1 MTLPWTILQST
12 EVCSNVWIYRL
23 RSPLPFDS
31 APGILVSI
39 VPMLEPFQT
48 LYIIMM
54 TPVYQTLWNITRANK
69 SLIVSPMVKLHL

>member
-39 VPMLEPFQT
+39 VPLLEPFQT
-48 LYIIMM
+48 LLY
-54 TPVYQTLWNITRANK
+54 YYDDS
-69 SLIVSPMVKLHL
+69 SLPDLVEHYKGK